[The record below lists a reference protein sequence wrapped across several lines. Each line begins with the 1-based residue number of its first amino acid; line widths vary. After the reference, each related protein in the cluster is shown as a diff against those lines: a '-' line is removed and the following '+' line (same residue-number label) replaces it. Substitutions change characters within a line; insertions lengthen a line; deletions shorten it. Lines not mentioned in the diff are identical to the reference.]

1 MNFKEVFAPNTGGP
15 SDFYRIPSMITTK
28 NGTVVACADARFCSG
43 MDNPNRID
51 KVVRRSSDC
60 GKTWGEYIT
69 AVEEQG
75 SRKMKSSAAI
85 DPVMTYDENKGRIYL
100 HYSHTPAG
108 VGIRNSKCAVGET
121 ENGDKIIKSCLKK
134 YILRKGKL
142 YTMQNGK
149 TEYKVLENGDVLK
162 NSQVVGNIYT
172 GKKFKEV
179 STSYLMMCYSDDD
192 GLTWSKPVSLNSSVK
207 KDYMSF
213 IGPGPGRGVVI
224 QEGKYKG
231 RLVVPI
237 YFGTRT
243 FPLRLSCAVI
253 YSDDGVS
260 WKMGETPN
268 NLRTVDGR
276 KLNCMTIKNNEMLTE
291 SQLIE
296 QENGVLKLFMRN
308 HDSKRRVAVVYSDD
322 GGENWR
328 DFAFDETLPQPICQ
342 SSVLKLKGYDKPL
355 VVLVNPS
362 DEKKRCNGTVM
373 LSEDDGETFPYR
385 RQLKEDDFVYSCIT
399 QLPNGNVA
407 VLFEPDSKCRQILFA
422 EVSVEW
428 IKGQD
433 DK

>member
-1 MNFKEVFAPNTGGP
+1 
-15 SDFYRIPSMITTK
+15 
-28 NGTVVACADARFCSG
+28 
-43 MDNPNRID
+43 
-51 KVVRRSSDC
+51 
-60 GKTWGEYIT
+60 
-69 AVEEQG
+69 
-75 SRKMKSSAAI
+75 
-85 DPVMTYDENKGRIYL
+85 
-100 HYSHTPAG
+100 
-108 VGIRNSKCAVGET
+108 
-121 ENGDKIIKSCLKK
+121 
-134 YILRKGKL
+134 
-142 YTMQNGK
+142 
-149 TEYKVLENGDVLK
+149 
-162 NSQVVGNIYT
+162 
-172 GKKFKEV
+172 
-179 STSYLMMCYSDDD
+179 
-192 GLTWSKPVSLNSSVK
+192 
-207 KDYMSF
+207 
-213 IGPGPGRGVVI
+213 
-224 QEGKYKG
+224 
-231 RLVVPI
+231 
-237 YFGTRT
+237 
-243 FPLRLSCAVI
+243 
-253 YSDDGVS
+253 
-260 WKMGETPN
+260 MGETPN

-276 KLNCMTIKNNEMLTE
+276 KLNCMTIKNSEMLTE

-308 HDSKRRVAVVYSDD
+308 HDSKRRVAVAYSDD